1 MTLPL
6 HHQLSFTISIIV
18 LAETKI
24 VDFYVHLL
32 FKVNTQMKGVFYW
45 LFLLMYKD
53 ESSCE
58 EWLFFVYQRKQ
69 FSQIL
74 FIPMINFPDYNTE

>member
-1 MTLPL
+1 MTLLL

-18 LAETKI
+18 LAETEI

-58 EWLFFVYQRKQ
+58 EWLFFYLQQ
-69 FSQIL
+69 IPIL
-74 FIPMINFPDYNTE
+74 FLFFISLFSKN

>member
-18 LAETKI
+18 LTETEI

-32 FKVNTQMKGVFYW
+32 FIRSIPKWKEFFIGCSFHI
-45 LFLLMYKD
+45 KD
-53 ESSCE
+53 ESFCE
-58 EWLFFVYQRKQ
+58 EWLFFYLQQ
-69 FSQIL
+69 IPIL
-74 FIPMINFPDYNTE
+74 FLFFISLFSKN

>member
-1 MTLPL
+1 MTLLL

-18 LAETKI
+18 LAETEI

-45 LFLLMYKD
+45 LFLSYIKMSHSVKNG
-53 ESSCE
+53 S
-58 EWLFFVYQRKQ
+58 FFG
-69 FSQIL
+69 
-74 FIPMINFPDYNTE
+74 